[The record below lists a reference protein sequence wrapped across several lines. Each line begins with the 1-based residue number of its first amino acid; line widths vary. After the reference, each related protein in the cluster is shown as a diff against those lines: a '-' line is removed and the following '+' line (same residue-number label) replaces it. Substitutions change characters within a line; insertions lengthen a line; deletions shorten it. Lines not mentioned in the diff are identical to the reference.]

1 VEERIFM
8 TNLKGKLP
16 SPKGLIRK
24 IFKNGKVIGLL
35 LAILIS
41 IFSVFIIRTCIDI
54 KTENANVVVQAKGIS
69 LEKQVLDDHVKT
81 IEAKGYENVTY
92 ELNKIVETAEKN
104 NVPRRNVNVTSR
116 GNIEDGI
123 KEAIVSR
130 YDFYATYYKVQ
141 IDGNDY
147 LFKNNSECEDF
158 IHKINEYDSQE
169 YTIETT
175 KKIIYQETKEE
186 DLSNIINTKKE
197 AYEAEQARLRAEA
210 EAKERARKAA
220 EEKARREKEQS
231 TTTAQSSSSGSYS
244 LSDYQAYAKDLVIN
258 TYGWSEYD
266 FECLVKLWNRE
277 SGWNPNSHNSSSG
290 AHGIPQSLPASKMAS
305 EGADYYTNGYTQ
317 IRWGLKYIK
326 GRYGSPSAAWAHSQG
341 KGWY

>member
-1 VEERIFM
+1 M

-24 IFKNGKVIGLL
+24 VLKNGKVIGLL
-35 LAILIS
+35 LTILIS
-41 IFSVFIIRTCIDI
+41 LFSVFIIKTCIDI
-54 KTENANVVVQAKGIS
+54 KTENANAIVQAKGIS
-69 LEKQVLDDHVKT
+69 LEKEILDDHVKT

-92 ELNKIVETAEKN
+92 ELNKIVETMEKN
-104 NVPRRNVNVTSR
+104 NIPRRNINITSQGDIKDR
-116 GNIEDGI
+116 I

-141 IDGNDY
+141 IDGADY
-147 LFKNNSECEDF
+147 LFKNNSECEGF
-158 IHKINEYDSQE
+158 IQKIKEYDNQE

-175 KKIIYQETKEE
+175 RKIVNNETKEE

-220 EEKARREKEQS
+220 EEKAKREKEQS

-277 SGWNPNSHNSSSG
+277 SGWNPNLHNSSSG

-326 GRYGSPSAAWAHSQG
+326 GRYGSPSAAWAHSQS

>member
-1 VEERIFM
+1 M

-35 LAILIS
+35 LTILIS
-41 IFSVFIIRTCIDI
+41 IFSVFIIRTCIDV

-104 NVPRRNVNVTSR
+104 NVPRRNVDVTSR
-116 GNIEDGI
+116 GNIEDRI

-326 GRYGSPSAAWAHSQG
+326 GRYSSPSAAWAHSQS

>member
-1 VEERIFM
+1 M

-16 SPKGLIRK
+16 SFKGLIRK
-24 IFKNGKVIGLL
+24 IFKNGKVISLL
-35 LAILIS
+35 LTILIS
-41 IFSVFIIRTCIDI
+41 LFSVFIITTCIDL
-54 KTENANVVVQAKGIS
+54 KTENANAIVQAEGLNFERKI
-69 LEKQVLDDHVKT
+69 LDNHVKT

-92 ELNKIVETAEKN
+92 ELNKIVEIVKKN
-104 NVPRRNVNVTSR
+104 KMTEPPKIKSR
-116 GNIEDGI
+116 DDLNI
-123 KEAIVSR
+123 KEKIKQQVISQ

-141 IDGNDY
+141 IDEADY

-158 IHKINEYDSQE
+158 INKIKQYDKKE

-175 KKIIYQETKEE
+175 KKFVYQETKEE
-186 DLSNIINTKKE
+186 DLLNIINKKKE
-197 AYEAEQARLRAEA
+197 AYEAEQARIKAEQ
-210 EAKERARKAA
+210 EAKRKA
-220 EEKARREKEQS
+220 EEEARRKKELS
-231 TTTAQSSSSGSYS
+231 TTTTKSSSSGSYS
-244 LSDYQAYAKDLVIN
+244 TSDYQSYARNLVLN

-277 SGWNPNSHNSSSG
+277 SNWNPNAHNKSSG

-326 GRYGSPSAAWAHSQG
+326 GRYGSPSAAWAHSQRT
-341 KGWY
+341 GWY

>member
-1 VEERIFM
+1 M

-35 LAILIS
+35 LTILIS
-41 IFSVFIIRTCIDI
+41 IFSVFIIRTCIDV

-92 ELNKIVETAEKN
+92 ELNKIVETVEKN
-104 NVPRRNVNVTSR
+104 NVPRRNADVTSR
-116 GNIEDGI
+116 GNMEDRI

-326 GRYGSPSAAWAHSQG
+326 GRYGSPSAAWAHSQS

>member
-1 VEERIFM
+1 M

-35 LAILIS
+35 LTILIS
-41 IFSVFIIRTCIDI
+41 IFSVFIIRTCIDV

-92 ELNKIVETAEKN
+92 ELNKIVETVEKN
-104 NVPRRNVNVTSR
+104 NVPRRNADVTSR
-116 GNIEDGI
+116 GNMEDRI

-130 YDFYATYYKVQ
+130 YDFYATYYRVQ

-326 GRYGSPSAAWAHSQG
+326 GRYGSPSAAWAHSQS

>member
-1 VEERIFM
+1 M

-35 LAILIS
+35 LTILIS
-41 IFSVFIIRTCIDI
+41 IFSVFIIRTYIDI
-54 KTENANVVVQAKGIS
+54 KTENANVIVQAKGIS
-69 LEKQVLDDHVKT
+69 LEKKVLDDHVKA
-81 IEAKGYENVTY
+81 IEANGYENVMY
-92 ELNKIVETAEKN
+92 ELNKVVETIEKN
-104 NVPRRNVNVTSR
+104 NIPKRSINITSR
-116 GNIEDGI
+116 GNIEDRI
-123 KEAIVSR
+123 KETIVSR
-130 YDFYATYYKVQ
+130 YDFYTTYYKVQ

-186 DLSNIINTKKE
+186 DLSNIINIKKE
-197 AYEAEQARLRAEA
+197 AYEAEQARLRAEE
-210 EAKERARKAA
+210 EAKEKARKEA
-220 EEKARREKEQS
+220 EEKARLEKEQS

-266 FECLVKLWNRE
+266 FECLVKLWDKE
-277 SGWNPNSHNSSSG
+277 SGWDPNSHNSSSG

-305 EGADYYTNGYTQ
+305 EGADYYTNGYPQ

-326 GRYGSPSAAWAHSQG
+326 GRYGSPSAAWAHSQS

>member
-1 VEERIFM
+1 M

-92 ELNKIVETAEKN
+92 ELNKIVETVEKN

-116 GNIEDGI
+116 GNIEDRI

-220 EEKARREKEQS
+220 EEKAKREKEQS
-231 TTTAQSSSSGSYS
+231 TTTVQSSSSGSYS

-277 SGWNPNSHNSSSG
+277 SGWNPNAHNKSSG

-317 IRWGLKYIK
+317 IRWGLKYIS
-326 GRYGSPSAAWAHSQG
+326 GRYGSPSAAWAHSQS

>member
-1 VEERIFM
+1 M

-116 GNIEDGI
+116 GNIEDRI

-326 GRYGSPSAAWAHSQG
+326 GRYGSPSAAWAHSQS

>member
-1 VEERIFM
+1 M

-24 IFKNGKVIGLL
+24 VLKNGKVIGLL
-35 LAILIS
+35 LTILIS
-41 IFSVFIIRTCIDI
+41 IFSIFIIRTIIDI
-54 KTENANVVVQAKGIS
+54 KTENANAVVQAKGIS
-69 LEKQVLDDHVKT
+69 IEQKILEEYVET
-81 IEAKGYENVTY
+81 IKAKGYEDVTY
-92 ELNKIVETAEKN
+92 ELNKVVEVAEKN
-104 NVPRRNVNVTSR
+104 NVPRQVPTSR
-116 GNIEDGI
+116 GDMSATDRI
-123 KEAIVSR
+123 KEMIISR

-158 IHKINEYDSQE
+158 IAKIKEYDNQE
-169 YTIETT
+169 YSIETT
-175 KKIIYQETKEE
+175 KKMINQETKEE
-186 DLSNIINTKKE
+186 DLSAVINTKKE

-210 EAKERARKAA
+210 EAKKKREEEAR
-220 EEKARREKEQS
+220 RQREKEQS
-231 TTTAQSSSSGSYS
+231 TTTASSSGS
-244 LSDYQAYAKDLVIN
+244 LSDYQAYAKNLVIN

-277 SGWNPNSHNSSSG
+277 SGWNPNAHNKSSG

-317 IRWGLKYIK
+317 IRWGLKYIQ
-326 GRYGSPSAAWAHSQG
+326 GRYGSPSAAWAHSQS

>member
-1 VEERIFM
+1 M

-69 LEKQVLDDHVKT
+69 LEKQVLDDHLKT
-81 IEAKGYENVTY
+81 AEAKGYENVMY
-92 ELNKIVETAEKN
+92 ELNKVIETIEKN
-104 NVPRRNVNVTSR
+104 NIPIRSVNIKSG
-116 GNIEDGI
+116 GNIEDKI
-123 KEAIVSR
+123 KESIVSR

-197 AYEAEQARLRAEA
+197 AYEAEQARLKAEA
-210 EAKERARKAA
+210 EAKERAIKEA
-220 EEKARREKEQS
+220 EEKARLEKEQS

-244 LSDYQAYAKDLVIN
+244 LSDYQSYAKDLVIN

-266 FECLVKLWNRE
+266 FECLVKLWDKE
-277 SGWNPNSHNSSSG
+277 SGWDPNSHNSSSG
-290 AHGIPQSLPASKMAS
+290 AHGIPQALPASKMAS

-317 IRWGLKYIK
+317 IRWGLKYIE
-326 GRYGSPSAAWAHSQG
+326 GRYGSPSAAWAHSQS

>member
-1 VEERIFM
+1 M

-54 KTENANVVVQAKGIS
+54 KTENANVVVQAKEIS

-104 NVPRRNVNVTSR
+104 NVPRRNVDVTSR
-116 GNIEDGI
+116 GNIEDRI

-326 GRYGSPSAAWAHSQG
+326 GRYGSPSAAWAHSQS

>member
-1 VEERIFM
+1 M

-69 LEKQVLDDHVKT
+69 LEKQVLDDHLKT
-81 IEAKGYENVTY
+81 AEAKGYENVMY
-92 ELNKIVETAEKN
+92 ELNKVIETIEKN
-104 NVPRRNVNVTSR
+104 NIPIRSVNIKSG
-116 GNIEDGI
+116 GNIEDKI
-123 KEAIVSR
+123 KESIVSR

-186 DLSNIINTKKE
+186 DLSNIINIKKE

-210 EAKERARKAA
+210 EAKEKARKEA
-220 EEKARREKEQS
+220 EEKAKLEKEQS

-244 LSDYQAYAKDLVIN
+244 LSDYQSYAKDLVIN

-266 FECLVKLWNRE
+266 FECLVKLWDKE
-277 SGWNPNSHNSSSG
+277 SGWDPNSHNSSSG
-290 AHGIPQSLPASKMAS
+290 AHGIPQALPASKMAS

-317 IRWGLKYIK
+317 IRWGLKYIE
-326 GRYGSPSAAWAHSQG
+326 GRYGSPSAAWAHSQS

>member
-1 VEERIFM
+1 M

-35 LAILIS
+35 LTILIS
-41 IFSVFIIRTCIDI
+41 IFSVFIIRTCIDV

-92 ELNKIVETAEKN
+92 ELNKIVETVEKN
-104 NVPRRNVNVTSR
+104 NVPRRNADVTSR
-116 GNIEDGI
+116 GNMEDRI

-231 TTTAQSSSSGSYS
+231 TTTAQSSGSGSYS

-326 GRYGSPSAAWAHSQG
+326 GRYGSPSAAWAHSQS

>member
-1 VEERIFM
+1 M

-16 SPKGLIRK
+16 SLKGLIRK

-54 KTENANVVVQAKGIS
+54 KTENANVIVQAKGIS

-92 ELNKIVETAEKN
+92 ELNKIVETVEKN

-116 GNIEDGI
+116 GNIEDRI
-123 KEAIVSR
+123 KETIISR

-186 DLSNIINTKKE
+186 DLFNIISMKKE

-277 SGWNPNSHNSSSG
+277 SGWDPNSHNSSSG

-326 GRYGSPSAAWAHSQG
+326 GRYGSPSAAWANSQS

>member
-1 VEERIFM
+1 M

-16 SPKGLIRK
+16 SPKGLIKRVL
-24 IFKNGKVIGLL
+24 KNGKVIGLL
-35 LAILIS
+35 LTILIS
-41 IFSVFIIRTCIDI
+41 LFSVFFIKTCIDI
-54 KTENANVVVQAKGIS
+54 KTENANVIVQAEGVNF
-69 LEKQVLDDHVKT
+69 EKEILDDHVKT

-92 ELNKIVETAEKN
+92 ELSKIIEVVNRNKVYGEPPKIS
-104 NVPRRNVNVTSR
+104 SR
-116 GNIEDGI
+116 SDLNITERI
-123 KEAIVSR
+123 KQEVISH
-130 YDFYATYYKVQ
+130 YDFYTTYYKVQ
-141 IDGNDY
+141 IDGADY

-158 IHKINEYDSQE
+158 IQKIKEYDNQE

-175 KKIIYQETKEE
+175 RKIINNETKEE

-197 AYEAEQARLRAEA
+197 VYEAEQARIRAEQ
-210 EAKERARKAA
+210 EAKEKARRAA
-220 EEKARREKEQS
+220 EEKARHKKEQS
-231 TTTAQSSSSGSYS
+231 TTTASSSSSGSYS
-244 LSDYQAYAKDLVIN
+244 LSDYQSYARDLVLN

-277 SGWNPNSHNSSSG
+277 SGWNPNAHNKSSG

-326 GRYGSPSAAWAHSQG
+326 GRYGSPSAAWAHSQS

>member
-1 VEERIFM
+1 M

-24 IFKNGKVIGLL
+24 VLKNGKVIGLL
-35 LAILIS
+35 LTILIS
-41 IFSVFIIRTCIDI
+41 LFSVFIIKTCIDI
-54 KTENANVVVQAKGIS
+54 KTENANAIVQAKGSS
-69 LEKQVLDDHVKT
+69 LEKEILDDHVKT

-92 ELNKIVETAEKN
+92 ELNKIVETMEKN
-104 NVPRRNVNVTSR
+104 NIPRRNINITSQGDIKDR
-116 GNIEDGI
+116 I

-141 IDGNDY
+141 IDGADY
-147 LFKNNSECEDF
+147 LFKNNSECEGF
-158 IHKINEYDSQE
+158 IQKIKEYDNQE

-175 KKIIYQETKEE
+175 RKIVNNETKEE

-220 EEKARREKEQS
+220 EEKAKREKEQS

-277 SGWNPNSHNSSSG
+277 SGWNPNLHNSSSG

-326 GRYGSPSAAWAHSQG
+326 GRYGSPSAAWAHSQS

>member
-1 VEERIFM
+1 M

-24 IFKNGKVIGLL
+24 VLKNGKVIGLL
-35 LAILIS
+35 LTILIS
-41 IFSVFIIRTCIDI
+41 LFSVFIIKTCIDI
-54 KTENANVVVQAKGIS
+54 KTENANAIAQAKGIS
-69 LEKQVLDDHVKT
+69 LEKEILDDHVKT

-92 ELNKIVETAEKN
+92 ELNKIVETMEKN
-104 NVPRRNVNVTSR
+104 NIPRRNINITSQGDIKDR
-116 GNIEDGI
+116 I

-141 IDGNDY
+141 IDGADY
-147 LFKNNSECEDF
+147 LFKNNSECEGF
-158 IHKINEYDSQE
+158 IQKIKEYDNQE

-175 KKIIYQETKEE
+175 RKIINNETKEE

-197 AYEAEQARLRAEA
+197 AYEAEQARLRAEV

-220 EEKARREKEQS
+220 EEKAKREKEQS

-277 SGWNPNSHNSSSG
+277 SGWNPNLHNSSSG

-326 GRYGSPSAAWAHSQG
+326 GRYGSPSAAWAHSQS

>member
-1 VEERIFM
+1 M

-35 LAILIS
+35 LTILIS
-41 IFSVFIIRTCIDI
+41 IFSVFIIRTCIDV

-104 NVPRRNVNVTSR
+104 NVPRRNVDVTSR
-116 GNIEDGI
+116 GNIEDRI
-123 KEAIVSR
+123 KEAIASR

-326 GRYGSPSAAWAHSQG
+326 GRYGSPSAAWAHSQS

>member
-1 VEERIFM
+1 M
-8 TNLKGKLP
+8 TNLKGKFP

-35 LAILIS
+35 LTILIS
-41 IFSVFIIRTCIDI
+41 IFSVFIIRTYIDI
-54 KTENANVVVQAKGIS
+54 KTENANVIVQAKGIS
-69 LEKQVLDDHVKT
+69 LEKKVLDNHVKT
-81 IEAKGYENVTY
+81 IEANGYENVVY
-92 ELNKIVETAEKN
+92 KLNKVVETMEKN
-104 NVPRRNVNVTSR
+104 NISKRSVNITSR
-116 GNIEDGI
+116 GNIEDKI
-123 KEAIVSR
+123 KETIVSR
-130 YDFYATYYKVQ
+130 YDFYTTYYKVQ

-186 DLSNIINTKKE
+186 DLSNIINIKKE
-197 AYEAEQARLRAEA
+197 AYEAEQARLRAEE
-210 EAKERARKAA
+210 EAKEKARKEA
-220 EEKARREKEQS
+220 EEKAKLEKEQS

-266 FECLVKLWNRE
+266 FECLVKLWDKE
-277 SGWNPNSHNSSSG
+277 SGWDPNSHNSSSG

-326 GRYGSPSAAWAHSQG
+326 GRYGSPSAAWAHSQSE
-341 KGWY
+341 GWY

>member
-1 VEERIFM
+1 M

-16 SPKGLIRK
+16 SLKGLIRRVL
-24 IFKNGKVIGLL
+24 KNGKVIGLL

-69 LEKQVLDDHVKT
+69 LEKEILDDHVKT

-92 ELNKIVETAEKN
+92 ELNKIVETMEKN
-104 NVPRRNVNVTSR
+104 NIPRRNINITSQ
-116 GNIEDGI
+116 GDIKDKI
-123 KEAIVSR
+123 KEVIVSR

-186 DLSNIINTKKE
+186 DLFNIINTKKE

-220 EEKARREKEQS
+220 EEKAKREKEQS

-305 EGADYYTNGYTQ
+305 EGTDYYTNGYTQ

-326 GRYGSPSAAWAHSQG
+326 GRYGSPSAAWANSQS

>member
-1 VEERIFM
+1 M

-69 LEKQVLDDHVKT
+69 LEKQVLDDHLKT
-81 IEAKGYENVTY
+81 AEAKGYENVMY
-92 ELNKIVETAEKN
+92 ELNKVIETIEKN
-104 NVPRRNVNVTSR
+104 NIPIRSVNIKSG
-116 GNIEDGI
+116 GNIEDKI
-123 KEAIVSR
+123 KESIVSR

-197 AYEAEQARLRAEA
+197 AYEAEQARLKAEA
-210 EAKERARKAA
+210 EAKERARKEA
-220 EEKARREKEQS
+220 EEKAKLEKEQS

-244 LSDYQAYAKDLVIN
+244 LSDYQSYAKDLVIN

-266 FECLVKLWNRE
+266 FECLVKLWDKE
-277 SGWNPNSHNSSSG
+277 SGWDPNSHNSSSG
-290 AHGIPQSLPASKMAS
+290 AHGIPQALPASKMAS

-317 IRWGLKYIK
+317 IRWGLKYIE
-326 GRYGSPSAAWAHSQG
+326 GRYGSPSAAWAHSQS

>member
-1 VEERIFM
+1 M

-16 SPKGLIRK
+16 SFKGLIRK

-81 IEAKGYENVTY
+81 IEAKGYENITY
-92 ELNKIVETAEKN
+92 ELNKIVETVEKN

-116 GNIEDGI
+116 GNIEDRI

-130 YDFYATYYKVQ
+130 YDFYTTYYKVQ

-175 KKIIYQETKEE
+175 KKNIYQETKEE

-326 GRYGSPSAAWAHSQG
+326 GRYGSPSAAWAHSQS

>member
-1 VEERIFM
+1 M

-41 IFSVFIIRTCIDI
+41 IFSVFIIRTCVDI
-54 KTENANVVVQAKGIS
+54 KTENANVVVQAKEIS

-92 ELNKIVETAEKN
+92 ELNKIVETVEKN
-104 NVPRRNVNVTSR
+104 NVPRRNANVTSR
-116 GNIEDGI
+116 GNIEDRI
-123 KEAIVSR
+123 KEVIVSR

-186 DLSNIINTKKE
+186 DLFNIINTKKE

-326 GRYGSPSAAWAHSQG
+326 GRYGSPSAAWANSQS

>member
-1 VEERIFM
+1 M

-69 LEKQVLDDHVKT
+69 LEKQVLDDHLKT
-81 IEAKGYENVTY
+81 AEAKGYENVMY
-92 ELNKIVETAEKN
+92 ELNKVIEIIEKN
-104 NVPRRNVNVTSR
+104 NIPIRSVNIKSG
-116 GNIEDGI
+116 GNIEDKI
-123 KEAIVSR
+123 KESIVSR

-186 DLSNIINTKKE
+186 DLSNIINIKKE
-197 AYEAEQARLRAEA
+197 AYEAEQARLRAEE
-210 EAKERARKAA
+210 EAKEKARKEA
-220 EEKARREKEQS
+220 EEKARLEKEQS

-266 FECLVKLWNRE
+266 FECLVKLWDKE
-277 SGWNPNSHNSSSG
+277 SGWDPNSHNSSSG
-290 AHGIPQSLPASKMAS
+290 AHGIPQALPASKMAS

-317 IRWGLKYIK
+317 IRWGLKYIE
-326 GRYGSPSAAWAHSQG
+326 GRYGSPSAAWAHSQS